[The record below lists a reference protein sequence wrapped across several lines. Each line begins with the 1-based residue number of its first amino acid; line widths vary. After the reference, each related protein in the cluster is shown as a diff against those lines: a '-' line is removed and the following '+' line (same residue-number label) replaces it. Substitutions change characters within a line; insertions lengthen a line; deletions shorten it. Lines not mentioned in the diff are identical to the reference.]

1 MSIDDLNKM
10 VVQVKFL
17 EEQIERLQS
26 QLQLIET
33 SIFNLES
40 TNVTI
45 ENIKTVK
52 EGEDILIP
60 IGNTSFLKGKVTDTK
75 GLIINLGADIFAD
88 VTIEKAK
95 ENIDSRIDDLR
106 KAQQSV
112 GSRLQQF
119 INQMNELRP
128 KLQELYARIQSQQQG
143 GPPPAS

>member
-1 MSIDDLNKM
+1 LSIDDLNKM

>member
-1 MSIDDLNKM
+1 LSIDDLNKM

-40 TNVTI
+40 TNATI